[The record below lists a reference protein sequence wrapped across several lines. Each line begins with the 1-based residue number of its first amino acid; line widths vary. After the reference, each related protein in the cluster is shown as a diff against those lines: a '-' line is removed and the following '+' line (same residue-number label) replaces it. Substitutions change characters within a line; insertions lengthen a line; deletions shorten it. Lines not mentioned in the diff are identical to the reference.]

1 MEFLKLI
8 YLSLIKKPKKKKKKE
23 EASFPISL
31 ECFVFFFFS
40 PWTILLIKALL
51 THTVKGTLKLSHG
64 HTESAERTW

>member
-8 YLSLIKKPKKKKKKE
+8 YLSLINKPKKKKKRRQ
-23 EASFPISL
+23 
-31 ECFVFFFFS
+31 VFLFLWSVFCFFFS

>member
-8 YLSLIKKPKKKKKKE
+8 YLSLIKKPKKKKKK
-23 EASFPISL
+23 SRQVFLFLWS
-31 ECFVFFFFS
+31 VFFFFS

-51 THTVKGTLKLSHG
+51 THTVKGMLKLSHG

>member
-8 YLSLIKKPKKKKKKE
+8 YLSLINKPKKKKKRGGKF
-23 EASFPISL
+23 SYFSGV
-31 ECFVFFFFS
+31 FFFFFFS

>member
-8 YLSLIKKPKKKKKKE
+8 YLSLINKPKKKKKE

-31 ECFVFFFFS
+31 ECFFFFFS

>member
-8 YLSLIKKPKKKKKKE
+8 YLSLIKKPKKKKKRAGKF
-23 EASFPISL
+23 SYFSGV
-31 ECFVFFFFS
+31 FFFFFS

-51 THTVKGTLKLSHG
+51 THTVKGMLKLSHG

>member
-31 ECFVFFFFS
+31 ECFLFFFLPLDNFAHQS
-40 PWTILLIKALL
+40 SAH
-51 THTVKGTLKLSHG
+51 THSEG
-64 HTESAERTW
+64 HAEAKPRAH

>member
-8 YLSLIKKPKKKKKKE
+8 YLSLIKKPKKKKK
-23 EASFPISL
+23 SRQVFLFLWS
-31 ECFVFFFFS
+31 VFFFFS

-51 THTVKGTLKLSHG
+51 THTVKGMLKLSHG

>member
-8 YLSLIKKPKKKKKKE
+8 YLSLIKKPKKKKKRRQ
-23 EASFPISL
+23 
-31 ECFVFFFFS
+31 VFLFLWSVFCFFFS

>member
-8 YLSLIKKPKKKKKKE
+8 YLSLIKKPKKKE

-31 ECFVFFFFS
+31 ECFVFFFPLDNFAHQS
-40 PWTILLIKALL
+40 SA
-51 THTVKGTLKLSHG
+51 THTVKATLKLSHG